1 MSEKDK
7 QGMDW
12 ETATLKDISI
22 EHLREKKRSRRW
34 KIFFQFLAFAY
45 ASIFL
50 LSMVDWSGV
59 SQTKNTKH
67 TAVVSLKGVIAD
79 GQAASAEEIN
89 KLLRSAFEDDSSEAV
104 VLKINSPGGTPVQ
117 ADRIYHEILRM
128 RELHADKPLYAVV
141 GDLCAS
147 GGYYVASAADKI
159 YAAPASMIGSI
170 GVRMDAFG
178 VQGLMEKLGV
188 ERRTIVAG
196 KNKALLD
203 PFAPQNPE
211 QREHLQAMLND
222 VHQQFIDAV
231 KKGRGDRLKESPELF
246 SGLIWTGDEALN
258 RGLIDG
264 FGDLRYVAEEV
275 IGQKELRY
283 YRTEKSLLE
292 QLTEGVGV
300 RAGTALAGFLKQQMQ
315 SDYSPQLQ

>member
-7 QGMDW
+7 QGVDW

-45 ASIFL
+45 ASVFL

-59 SQTKNTKH
+59 SQNKHTKH

-89 KLLRSAFEDDSSEAV
+89 KLLRSAFEDDGSEAV

-283 YRTEKSLLE
+283 YRTEKSLIE

-300 RAGTALAGFLKQQMQ
+300 RAGTALAGFLKQQTQ
-315 SDYSPQLQ
+315 SDYAPQLQ